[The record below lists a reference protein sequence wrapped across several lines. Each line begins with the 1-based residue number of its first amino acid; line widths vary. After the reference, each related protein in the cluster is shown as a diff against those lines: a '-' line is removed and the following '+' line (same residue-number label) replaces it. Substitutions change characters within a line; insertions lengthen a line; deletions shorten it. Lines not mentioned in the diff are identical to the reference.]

1 MAESE
6 ATTSNKWTKRD
17 VLTFVAFNLIIMAV
31 TMALKMVEDML
42 LIYSSCH
49 FSRSGRALFL

>member
-31 TMALKMVEDML
+31 TMVLKMVEDML